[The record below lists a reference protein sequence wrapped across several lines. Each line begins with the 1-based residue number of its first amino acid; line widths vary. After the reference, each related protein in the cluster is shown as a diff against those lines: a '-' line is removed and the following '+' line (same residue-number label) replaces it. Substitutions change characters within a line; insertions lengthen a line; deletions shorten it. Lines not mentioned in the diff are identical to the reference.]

1 MTYEASRKKQIL
13 VLQPRGKALYEDTS
27 TFGSK
32 MLEKMGWKKGDGLGK
47 NQSGNVDFIQ
57 IRYKNDEHGLGFN
70 KFGMDDNWTQ
80 NETSFDELLKSLNSE
95 RGDQD
100 DQNDSNTKKSL
111 LEKSANSRA
120 RVHYKKRV
128 QCKDVHKYSE
138 KDLANILGKKTLKEE
153 SSGSDAEKV
162 ESVAVE
168 QEKCEENEKS
178 SAYESSL
185 IVKSQISL
193 QDYFKSKLE
202 SKKGKSEKQQYF
214 NDEVVAEE
222 VDSKSKKSKK
232 RKSEVVEDPV
242 QDKVE
247 IPVKSKSKKKKA
259 EMIDEEIVEQ
269 KVKSK
274 KKMQEI
280 ESVEV
285 EDEEPA
291 KLKSKKKLK
300 NEDSVTKKS
309 SSEVTVDNAQKGV
322 NSIYGTNVIQI
333 PSYMADKLAN
343 MSVDEFANSNLPNII
358 GYGMTEDTT
367 IKILQTKVSENT
379 ANVDK
384 YDLYNNDKLTTR
396 RVNPRKILSS
406 IKKIKKS
413 IQVI

>member
-1 MTYEASRKKQIL
+1 MRFNKLPIFFIDS
-13 VLQPRGKALYEDTS
+13 S

-80 NETSFDELLKSLNSE
+80 NEASFDELLKSLNSE

-100 DQNDSNTKKSL
+100 DQNESSANKSL
-111 LEKSANSRA
+111 LEKSASSRA

-153 SSGSDAEKV
+153 PSSSDAEKS
-162 ESVAVE
+162 ERKAVKK
-168 QEKCEENEKS
+168 EKCEENEKS

-185 IVKSQISL
+185 IVKSQMSL

-202 SKKGKSEKQQYF
+202 SKKGKSEKHPFF
-214 NDEVVAEE
+214 NDEVEAEE
-222 VDSKSKKSKK
+222 VYSKPKESKK
-232 RKSEVVEDPV
+232 RKSKVVEDEVDIPV
-242 QDKVE
+242 KSKSKNKKTEMIDEE
-247 IPVKSKSKKKKA
+247 IVKQEVKSKSKKKK
-259 EMIDEEIVEQ
+259 
-269 KVKSK
+269 
-274 KKMQEI
+274 QEI

-291 KLKSKKKLK
+291 KLKSKKKPDKIK
-300 NEDSVTKKS
+300 NEDSVAKVT
-309 SSEVTVDNAQKGV
+309 SEEKVDSTQKGV

-333 PSYMADKLAN
+333 PSYMANKLAN
-343 MSVDEFANSNLPNII
+343 MSVDEFSNSNLSNII

-379 ANVDK
+379 GSVDK
-384 YDLYNNDKLTTR
+384 YTLYNNDKLTTK

>member
-1 MTYEASRKKQIL
+1 MYFI
-13 VLQPRGKALYEDTS
+13 DTS

-80 NETSFDELLKSLNSE
+80 NEASFDELLKSLNSE

-100 DQNDSNTKKSL
+100 DQNESIAKKSL
-111 LEKSANSRA
+111 LEKSASSRA

-153 SSGSDAEKV
+153 SSSSDAEKV
-162 ESVAVE
+162 ESKVVE
-168 QEKCEENEKS
+168 EEKCEENEKS

-185 IVKSQISL
+185 IVKSQMSL

-202 SKKGKSEKQQYF
+202 SKKGKSEKHQSF
-214 NDEVVAEE
+214 NYEVDTEE
-222 VDSKSKKSKK
+222 VHSKPKKSKK

-242 QDKVE
+242 EDEVE
-247 IPVKSKSKKKKA
+247 IPVKSKSKKKKP
-259 EMIDEEIVEQ
+259 EIIDEEIVEQ

-274 KKMQEI
+274 KKKQEI
-280 ESVEV
+280 SSVEV
-285 EDEEPA
+285 KDEEPV
-291 KLKSKKKLK
+291 KLKSKKKLDK
-300 NEDSVTKKS
+300 IENEDSVAKV
-309 SSEVTVDNAQKGV
+309 SSEEKVDSTQRGV

-333 PSYMADKLAN
+333 PSYTADKLAN
-343 MSVDEFANSNLPNII
+343 MSVDEFANSNLSNII

-379 ANVDK
+379 GNVDK
-384 YDLYNNDKLTTR
+384 YALYNNDKLTTK